1 MQLGVFDLIG
11 LVTTLA
17 FAIPVANFGV
27 LRLLAGRPVTGV
39 ALIGVAA
46 AMVVLP
52 QYLLDPKRILTRLLG
67 GLLPERL
74 RSETTTADDYSERDS

>member
-27 LRLLAGRPVTGV
+27 LRLLAGEPVTGA
-39 ALIGVAA
+39 ALIGVAV

-52 QYLLDPKRILTRLLG
+52 QYLLDPKRILGRLLS
-67 GLLPERL
+67 GLLPARL
-74 RSETTTADDYSERDS
+74 RSEPPSAEEPAEE